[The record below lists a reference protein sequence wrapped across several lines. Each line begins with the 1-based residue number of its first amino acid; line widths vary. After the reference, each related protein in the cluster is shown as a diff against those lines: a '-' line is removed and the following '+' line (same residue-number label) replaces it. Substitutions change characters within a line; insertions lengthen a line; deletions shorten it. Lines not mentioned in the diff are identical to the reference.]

1 MGTMSPLLR
10 VWGYTAGLVAALL
23 LLRGMWMPAAAL
35 FLLSPAPVMMFAP
48 RGLDTRRLS
57 LTWFGGIVLAVVL
70 LAVGVRS
77 GSCTRAAS
85 RRCTSGVRPADRCR
99 DAARL
104 FARSIDVAAGRL
116 VNVRVPPG
124 VS

>member
-1 MGTMSPLLR
+1 MGTLSPLLR

-57 LTWFGGIVLAVVL
+57 LSWFGWIVLAL
-70 LAVGVRS
+70 AGLAVVFALIVYQG
-77 GSCTRAAS
+77 GIPPMHEW
-85 RRCTSGVRPADRCR
+85 RPAR
-99 DAARL
+99 
-104 FARSIDVAAGRL
+104 
-116 VNVRVPPG
+116 
-124 VS
+124 

>member
-48 RGLDTRRLS
+48 RGLDTRRMS
-57 LTWFGGIVLAVVL
+57 LTWFGAIVLALVVL
-70 LAVGVRS
+70 
-77 GSCTRAAS
+77 AAGFALIVS
-85 RRCTSGVRPADRCR
+85 QGGIPPMHEWRPAR
-99 DAARL
+99 
-104 FARSIDVAAGRL
+104 
-116 VNVRVPPG
+116 
-124 VS
+124 